1 MFIQLKKAERRITMA
16 VRGDV
21 CDCNVIH
28 QEILE
33 KVQKKMPQATDLSH
47 LTDFF
52 KMFGDNTR
60 IKMMWALGVNE
71 MCVCDLAVLLST
83 TKSAVS
89 HQLRTLKK
97 MKLVKFRKEGKNA
110 FYSLADDHVKS
121 ILNQGMVHIN
131 E

>member
-1 MFIQLKKAERRITMA
+1 MA
-16 VRGDV
+16 ARGDA

-28 QEILE
+28 QEILD
-33 KVQKKMPQATDLSH
+33 KVQKKMPKATELSH

-52 KMFGDNTR
+52 KMFGDHTR

-71 MCVCDLAVLLST
+71 MCVCDLAVLLNT

-97 MKLVKFRKEGKNA
+97 MNLVKFRKEGKNV